1 MIEDEQESIADD
13 NNVTTDAFSHT
24 SSSQRENS
32 NTIFTSEKLEKL
44 DNLVDAINK
53 LKINDTGSELST
65 APASVTQGD
74 LMSDPDT
81 VTHTRNRILDQ

>member
-1 MIEDEQESIADD
+1 M
-13 NNVTTDAFSHT
+13 FSHI
-24 SSSQRENS
+24 SISQRENL
-32 NTIFTSEKLEKL
+32 NAIFTSEKLEKL
-44 DNLVDAINK
+44 DNLVDAINN

-81 VTHTRNRILDQ
+81 VTHTRNRLSDK